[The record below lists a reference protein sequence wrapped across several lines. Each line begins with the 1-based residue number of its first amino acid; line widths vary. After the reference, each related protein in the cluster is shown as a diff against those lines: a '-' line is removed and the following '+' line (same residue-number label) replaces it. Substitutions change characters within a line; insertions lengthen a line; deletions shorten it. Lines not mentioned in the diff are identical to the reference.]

1 LLLAAYK
8 YFVFFL
14 TFLYFTAVRF
24 SPNILVLVFTLW
36 ILYRSYISMPKQHP
50 KNFNKLWIARKKSGL
65 GQKSVAR
72 LLGYKSISPISEY
85 ETGTVLPSL
94 STAFKL
100 AVVYNTAFDRSLR
113 FAPQAERR

>member
-1 LLLAAYK
+1 MR
-8 YFVFFL
+8 
-14 TFLYFTAVRF
+14 T
-24 SPNILVLVFTLW
+24 
-36 ILYRSYISMPKQHP
+36 QHP
-50 KNFNKLWIARKKSGL
+50 KNPNKLWIARKKAGL

-100 AVVYNTAFDRSLR
+100 AVVYNTPLADLYDSLYKQIADEIASVQSKMPTR
-113 FAPQAERR
+113 IRVQHRCMNPYDGPNTNA

>member
-1 LLLAAYK
+1 MAA
-8 YFVFFL
+8 
-14 TFLYFTAVRF
+14 R
-24 SPNILVLVFTLW
+24 
-36 ILYRSYISMPKQHP
+36 RP

-72 LLGYKSISPISEY
+72 LRGYKSISPISEY

-100 AVVYNTAFDRSLR
+100 AVVYNTPLADLYDSLYKQVADEIASAKSKMPGR
-113 FAPQAERR
+113 IIPVQNRCMNPYGGSNTKA

>member
-1 LLLAAYK
+1 MA
-8 YFVFFL
+8 
-14 TFLYFTAVRF
+14 TTR
-24 SPNILVLVFTLW
+24 
-36 ILYRSYISMPKQHP
+36 P

-65 GQKSVAR
+65 GQKSAAR

-100 AVVYNTAFDRSLR
+100 AVVYNTPLADLYDSLYKQIADEIASVQSKMPVR
-113 FAPQAERR
+113 IIPVQNRCMNSY

>member
-1 LLLAAYK
+1 
-8 YFVFFL
+8 
-14 TFLYFTAVRF
+14 
-24 SPNILVLVFTLW
+24 
-36 ILYRSYISMPKQHP
+36 MPKQRP
-50 KNFNKLWIARKKSGL
+50 KNLNKLWIARKKAGL

-100 AVVYNTAFDRSLR
+100 ALIYNTPLSELYDSLYQHSADELASAQR
-113 FAPQAERR
+113 KLPARVGPPIQTL